1 MNFFA
6 FVTRRAAPLALATV
20 LGGCGL
26 LPDVKTPTDLYTL
39 TPKSTFDAAL
49 PKVFWQLVVEAPIAS
64 AGLSTGR
71 IALAQTPV
79 TLDYYATSAWTD
91 RAPLMVQ
98 TLIIESFENTRRI
111 VAVGRDTI
119 GLRPNYALQTE
130 LREFQAEYFNGMPPW
145 VRVRI
150 NAKIVKMPERQIIGS
165 RTFERCHRS
174 TADAVPA
181 VVAAYDEALGSVL
194 KRLVSWVLTTPPAQ
208 ISEDADLR
216 LIQRYRDPGSSGDDS
231 SGCPPGGPVAPAPK
245 TSDGAPMAP
254 AKPGAPQAAIP
265 TAPPAPSGASPVQ
278 LPPVGGK
285 LAAPPGGPPAV
296 IVLPPARAPS

>member
-1 MNFFA
+1 MISIRS
-6 FVTRRAAPLALATV
+6 VSRRAAPWLVAAMV
-20 LGGCGL
+20 SGCGI

-39 TPKSTFDAAL
+39 TPKSTFDASL
-49 PKVFWQLVVEAPIAS
+49 PKVYWQLVVETPVAS

-111 VAVGRDTI
+111 VAVARDTI
-119 GLRPNYALQTE
+119 GLRANYSLQTE
-130 LREFQAEYFNGMPPW
+130 LREFQSEYFNGMPPW
-145 VRVRI
+145 ARVRI

-165 RTFERCHRS
+165 RTFERCFQA
-174 TADAVPA
+174 TADTVPA
-181 VVAAYDEALGSVL
+181 VVAAYDEALGGVL

-216 LIQRYRDPGSSGDDS
+216 LIQRYRDPGNSGDDS
-231 SGCPPGGPVAPAPK
+231 NGCPRGAPAPAPAPK
-245 TSDGAPMAP
+245 TSDVPAAP
-254 AKPGAPQAAIP
+254 ARPPQTAVTPAASAPAFR
-265 TAPPAPSGASPVQ
+265 S
-278 LPPVGGK
+278 
-285 LAAPPGGPPAV
+285 GPPAV
-296 IVLPPARAPS
+296 IVLPPARNPS